1 MSIATNQHDEEPS
14 NDDKCE
20 ISNENTIYLP
30 LVHQSPSTQTSSHH
44 ESATEDSYDEEED
57 IDEIEYFSED
67 RDCDGIQREGG
78 TQTSVLS
85 RDVATEYFVPLDPN
99 CDPSR
104 RRARLVIE
112 RLDNRQLIELL
123 GPVRSRTISSDTILP
138 MRMQT

>member
-1 MSIATNQHDEEPS
+1 MSIVTTQNDEEPS

-20 ISNENTIYLP
+20 ISNEKTISSPFLQ
-30 LVHQSPSTQTSSHH
+30 HSPSTQTSSHH
-44 ESATEDSYDEEED
+44 EQATEDSYEEEDD
-57 IDEIEYFSED
+57 IDEIECFSED
-67 RDCDGIQREGG
+67 RDCDDIQREGG
-78 TQTSVLS
+78 TQASVLS
-85 RDVATEYFVPLDPN
+85 RDVATEDFVPSDPN

-138 MRMQT
+138 LRMQT